1 MLPRLGGIEGVKIE
15 ITSLPRE
22 EYRTENYRRSELPAA
37 PAMMIDDEV
46 VTQGADIKE
55 ERLLELLASRLPQ
68 PSP

>member
-46 VTQGADIKE
+46 VTQGADFE
-55 ERLLELLASRLPQ
+55 EDQLKALIAGRLRQ
-68 PSP
+68 P